1 MGKAEELLRKAAG
14 RRDLLLFASVVFAA
28 AFGFTLYETSFSN
41 FVVQKIGVQ
50 PGQYGLLES
59 LREVP
64 GLLTAFVMGL
74 LVSVAEPRLAAAALL
89 IGGIGIGALSRAHTF
104 PQVVAYSVFWSLGM
118 HLWFTLSPSLTLK
131 LARERA
137 EGRRMGQMSA
147 VGSVAV
153 LTAIASVRLVSR
165 HAPYEALFLTA
176 GGCLALSAFLCS
188 RVSAKL
194 GTPDRPKLLF
204 RRRYALYYVLVFLD
218 GCRRQVFGT
227 FAMFALVREFHT
239 GLGRIADLRFLN
251 TAAVMVAAP
260 IAGLWIDRIGER
272 KLLCANYLVLSMLF
286 VGYAFT
292 PWIGVLYALYFVDN
306 VLFVFSMALTTYLK
320 RIAPPEDVTPSLA
333 MATTINHIAA
343 VIVPL
348 AGGYLWQAFGYRVPF
363 LVGSGMVLLSLTAAL
378 RIPERE
384 PVTML
389 KDKKPPIPT
398 QTG

>member
-1 MGKAEELLRKAAG
+1 MGKAGEFLKKAGG

-41 FVVQKIGVQ
+41 FVVQKIGVK

-64 GLLTAFVMGL
+64 GFLTAFMMGL
-74 LVSVAEPRLAAAALL
+74 LVCVAEPRLAAVALL
-89 IGGIGIGALSRAHTF
+89 IGGIGIGALSRTHAF
-104 PQVVAYSVFWSLGM
+104 PQIVACSVFWSMGM

-131 LARERA
+131 LAHERA
-137 EGRRMGQMSA
+137 EGRRMGQISA

-153 LTAIASVRLVSR
+153 LTAIATVRLVSR
-165 HAPYEALFLTA
+165 FAPYEALFLA
-176 GGCLALSAFLCS
+176 SGACLAVSALLCS
-188 RVSAKL
+188 QVSPGL

-272 KLLCANYLVLSMLF
+272 KLLCANYLVLSVLF
-286 VGYAFT
+286 LGYAFT
-292 PWIGVLYALYFVDN
+292 PWVGVLYALYFVDN

-348 AGGYLWQAFGYRVPF
+348 AGGYLWQAFGYRIPF
-363 LVGSGMVLLSLTAAL
+363 LVGSGMVLLSLAAAF

-384 PVTML
+384 PASTLDVVQE
-389 KDKKPPIPT
+389 PT
-398 QTG
+398 RVR